1 MDIRDLVYFE
11 TIARLGHLGRAAV
24 EVGRTKPALSK
35 CIRRLEEH
43 VKAPLFERRGRRLAL
58 TEPGR
63 TLLEHARRMRVS
75 MADALRHT
83 AEQAAGERGHIRIG
97 LGTSIVE
104 AMLPALAGWY
114 REESAGISLA
124 VQVGLND
131 ALRRELADDQ
141 LDGIITTALREDESQ
156 FERQDWVE
164 DDVVV
169 VARAGH
175 ALDQSGS
182 VDMRNM
188 ARFDWVLTGAAIA
201 SRQWLDAAFVARSF
215 APPNVRVEIGSAQL
229 VAAFVEKSDMLSFVP
244 RRSLR
249 QGRLGTGLV
258 ELRCRYTTMRRTL
271 CFLCRKGGYVSPAL
285 KRLTERLRAAI
296 LEDQAARPASTDRK
310 GTVPASKRS
319 APPSRSRARP

>member
-11 TIARLGHLGRAAV
+11 AIARLGHLGRAAM

-114 REESAGISLA
+114 REESNGISLA

-175 ALDQSGS
+175 ALDQRS
-182 VDMRNM
+182 VRRNWS
-188 ARFDWVLTGAAIA
+188 RRSSRKPICSA
-201 SRQWLDAAFVARSF
+201 SFRDAACDKVGWALGWSNF
-215 APPNVRVEIGSAQL
+215 A
-229 VAAFVEKSDMLSFVP
+229 
-244 RRSLR
+244 
-249 QGRLGTGLV
+249 
-258 ELRCRYTTMRRTL
+258 
-271 CFLCRKGGYVSPAL
+271 
-285 KRLTERLRAAI
+285 
-296 LEDQAARPASTDRK
+296 ASTRPC
-310 GTVPASKRS
+310 GEPFACS
-319 APPSRSRARP
+319 AEREGMCPQL